1 MVLKYFSKVYIVCL
15 LRDEYLNKSCF
26 TNPNMPSQEK
36 LYSDSFQ
43 KIASEDI
50 LVNDQSY
57 KEIELKPLKMKELY
71 QVIRKRFEIKQIAY
85 LSSIYQKDSSDNRA
99 GSDDEDDE
107 DDEEKE
113 KQLNFRYIFFS
124 RIKDELKK
132 DAKDFLLN
140 FLYLKTEGNP
150 MRTINWIQNMI
161 DQRMLIVKKLNPP
174 ADVIE

>member
-1 MVLKYFSKVYIVCL
+1 MLCFDDIELADSYTHKTIRMVLKYFSKVYIVCL

-71 QVIRKRFEIKQIAY
+71 
-85 LSSIYQKDSSDNRA
+85 
-99 GSDDEDDE
+99 
-107 DDEEKE
+107 
-113 KQLNFRYIFFS
+113 
-124 RIKDELKK
+124 
-132 DAKDFLLN
+132 
-140 FLYLKTEGNP
+140 
-150 MRTINWIQNMI
+150 
-161 DQRMLIVKKLNPP
+161 
-174 ADVIE
+174 